1 MQSEIIDGIIST
13 LLDPA
18 NLAPLC
24 MSLKEELNYT
34 PEDSRRLIYQ
44 ATKQI
49 NAKLFPPI
57 TTLELIVTEDCN
69 LKCTY
74 CFEKDMHGS
83 KKMSLKVAQAA
94 IDLLFD
100 YSQEEEELHLT
111 YFGGEP
117 LLNFPLI
124 KSITEYVEKKEE
136 LSGKKV
142 RFNMTSNGLLLNESM
157 AKYLARH
164 EIKVLLS
171 IDGSKLSHDLCR
183 VDKKGHGT
191 FERSIKRFKILKKF
205 QPWIGARMTVVP
217 SNVLRLYEDVVGLH
231 NLGINQFFICHVTG
245 IEWSKEDVESFGLQM
260 RRIAHWYREKSS
272 QDLRISELDEEDDG
286 LSFFG
291 CHAAKNSISVST
303 NGEISPCSKILSLN
317 NKQLIYKLG
326 DVEYG
331 LINIP
336 NRAELISCSKLRSA
350 CNALQIAESFRG
362 GCFAANY
369 EDNGDIFQP
378 SIQDHI
384 FSLQY
389 RSFTENE
396 HDIL

>member
-1 MQSEIIDGIIST
+1 MQRDIINEISST

-18 NLAPLC
+18 NLTSFC
-24 MSLKEELNYT
+24 TSLKEEFNYT
-34 PEDSRRLIYQ
+34 AEDSRSLIYQ
-44 ATKQI
+44 VTKQI
-49 NAKLFPPI
+49 NAKLFPSI
-57 TTLELIVTEDCN
+57 TALELTVTEECN
-69 LKCTY
+69 LECTY
-74 CFEKDMHGS
+74 CFEKDMTGR

-100 YSQEEEELHLT
+100 YSQEEEDLYIT

-136 LSGKKV
+136 LSRKRV
-142 RFNMTSNGLLLNESM
+142 EFSMTSNGVLLNESM
-157 AKYLARH
+157 AEYLARH
-164 EIKVLLS
+164 KIKVLLS
-171 IDGSKLSHDLCR
+171 IDGSKLSHNLCR
-183 VDKKGHGT
+183 VDKKGRGT
-191 FERSIKRFKILKKF
+191 FERSIKGLEILKKF
-205 QPWIGARMTVVP
+205 QPWIGVRMTVVP
-217 SNVLRLYEDVVGLH
+217 NNVQRLFDDVIELH
-231 NLGINQFFICHVTG
+231 NLGINQFIICHVTG
-245 IEWSKEDVESFGLQM
+245 IKWSKEDIESFGLQM

-272 QDLRISELDEEDDG
+272 QDLRISVLDEEDDG

-291 CHAAKNSISVST
+291 CRAARNSISVSVD
-303 NGEISPCSKILSLN
+303 GEISPCSKILSLN
-317 NKQLIYKLG
+317 NKRLLYKLG

-331 LINIP
+331 LINVL

-369 EDNGDIFQP
+369 EDNGNIFQP

-389 RSFTENE
+389 RS
-396 HDIL
+396 IS

>member
-1 MQSEIIDGIIST
+1 MQRDIINEISST

-18 NLAPLC
+18 NLTSFC
-24 MSLKEELNYT
+24 MSLKEEFNYT
-34 PEDSRRLIYQ
+34 PEECRSFIYQ
-44 ATKQI
+44 VTKQI

-57 TTLELIVTEDCN
+57 TALELIVTEDCN
-69 LKCTY
+69 LRCAY
-74 CFEKDMHGS
+74 CFEKDMIGR

-100 YSQEEEELHLT
+100 YSQEENDLYIT

-117 LLNFPLI
+117 LLNIPLI

-142 RFNMTSNGLLLNESM
+142 EFGMTSNGILLNESM
-157 AKYLARH
+157 AEYLARH
-164 EIKVLLS
+164 KINVLLS

-183 VDKKGHGT
+183 VDKKGRGT
-191 FERSIKRFKILKKF
+191 FERSMEGLKMLKRF
-205 QPWIGARMTVVP
+205 QPWIGTRMTVVP
-217 SNVLRLYEDVVGLH
+217 SNVQRLYEDVVELH
-231 NLGINQFFICHVTG
+231 DLGINQFIICHATG
-245 IEWSKEDVESFGLQM
+245 IEWSKEDIESFGSQM
-260 RRIAHWYREKSS
+260 RKI
-272 QDLRISELDEEDDG
+272 LDEEDSG

-291 CHAAKNSISVST
+291 CHAARNSISISA
-303 NGEISPCSKILSLN
+303 NGEISPCSKILSLD
-317 NKQLIYKLG
+317 NKRLIYKLG

-331 LINIP
+331 LINVL
-336 NRAELISCSKLRSA
+336 NRAELVSCSKLRSA
-350 CNALQIAESFRG
+350 CNEQQIAECFRG

-378 SIQDHI
+378 SILDHT

-389 RSFTENE
+389 RS
-396 HDIL
+396 LSG

>member
-1 MQSEIIDGIIST
+1 MQRDIINEISST

-18 NLAPLC
+18 NLTSFC
-24 MSLKEELNYT
+24 MSLKEEFNYT
-34 PEDSRRLIYQ
+34 PEECRSFIYQ
-44 ATKQI
+44 VTKQI

-57 TTLELIVTEDCN
+57 TALELIVTEDCN
-69 LKCTY
+69 LRCAY
-74 CFEKDMHGS
+74 CFEKDMIGR

-100 YSQEEEELHLT
+100 YSQEENDLYIT

-117 LLNFPLI
+117 LLNIPLI

-142 RFNMTSNGLLLNESM
+142 EFGMTSNGILLNESM
-157 AKYLARH
+157 AEYLARH
-164 EIKVLLS
+164 KINVLLS

-183 VDKKGHGT
+183 VDKKGRGT
-191 FERSIKRFKILKKF
+191 FERSMEGLKMLKRF
-205 QPWIGARMTVVP
+205 QPWIGTRMTVVP
-217 SNVLRLYEDVVGLH
+217 SNVQRLYEDVVELH
-231 NLGINQFFICHVTG
+231 DLGINQFIICHATG
-245 IEWSKEDVESFGLQM
+245 IEWSKEDIESFGSQM
-260 RRIAHWYREKSS
+260 RRISDWYKREKSG
-272 QDLRISELDEEDDG
+272 QNLKISVLDEEDSG

-291 CHAAKNSISVST
+291 CHAARNSISISA
-303 NGEISPCSKILSLN
+303 NGEISPCSKILSLD
-317 NKQLIYKLG
+317 NKRLIYKLG

-331 LINIP
+331 LINVL
-336 NRAELISCSKLRSA
+336 NRAELVSCSKLRSA
-350 CNALQIAESFRG
+350 CNEQQIAECFRG

-378 SIQDHI
+378 SIQDHV

-389 RSFTENE
+389 RS
-396 HDIL
+396 LS